1 MEKLMATKVVYFRDI
16 LTSELGFELVF
27 RVGFRVGFRVIVR
40 SLSAKYGPDRYRC
53 DKRVKFCAELPW
65 HLLINNAGGA
75 LYKRF

>member
-1 MEKLMATKVVYFRDI
+1 MENLMATKVVYFRDI

-27 RVGFRVGFRVIVR
+27 RVGFRVIVK

-53 DKRVKFCAELPW
+53 GKRVKFCAELPW